1 MNQAAPQNQMVMG
14 ASQYEYSIE
23 GGKQGLQ
30 IGKTPSQGSSQGGNM
45 PKRAPNSELNSYQ
58 SEKRLKEYKAQ
69 QQMQNVPI
77 QIA

>member
-1 MNQAAPQNQMVMG
+1 MVMG

-23 GGKQGLQ
+23 GGKQGGLQ
-30 IGKTPSQGSSQGGNM
+30 IGKTPSQSSNQGGNM

-77 QIA
+77 QIAQGQH